1 MPADSTPDSA
11 PENAAQQPAAEPSE
25 APLAL
30 SSKEH
35 GLPETEAL
43 GESGD
48 GDGGLATPM
57 DTLDLHHGVFPL
69 HDDAVFD
76 SGSLPAVVDSASF
89 VSGMSDFL
97 KPLAVV
103 GRFDEQEQA
112 VLRVRAEKHPMPWT
126 KAPASVQQ
134 DEAQGEHDRRKLKRV
149 AEEWRRRE
157 IICRELP

>member
-25 APLAL
+25 APLTL

-35 GLPETEAL
+35 GRPETEAL

-48 GDGGLATPM
+48 GGLATPM
-57 DTLDLHHGVFPL
+57 DPLDLDHGVLPL

-76 SGSLPAVVDSASF
+76 PGSLPTVVDTASF

-97 KPLAVV
+97 EPLAVV
-103 GRFDEQEQA
+103 GRFNEQEQA